1 MSIKIA
7 LLKSGEYV
15 ISDAK
20 ELISEDKVCGY
31 LLKKPHVIDI
41 RKPLLLTEENNSD
54 VSGNLEVS
62 LTPWIILS
70 KEEQIPLSPDWIV
83 TIVEPI
89 DSVKE
94 LYEEKIN
101 GSDNQVGSSNQQTN
115 LSE

>member
-31 LLKKPHVIDI
+31 LLKKPHTIDI
-41 RKPLLLTEENNSD
+41 REPVLLTEEDS
-54 VSGNLEVS
+54 SESSSNLEIS
-62 LTPWIILS
+62 LSPWIVLS
-70 KEEQIPLSPDWIV
+70 KEDQIPLSPDWIV

-101 GSDNQVGSSNQQTN
+101 GIDNQVGSSNQQTN